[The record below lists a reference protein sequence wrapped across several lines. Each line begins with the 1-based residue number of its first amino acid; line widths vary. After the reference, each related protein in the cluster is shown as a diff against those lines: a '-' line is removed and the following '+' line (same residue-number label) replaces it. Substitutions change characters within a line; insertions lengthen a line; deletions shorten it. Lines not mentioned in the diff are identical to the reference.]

1 MGLRRWLGEQKAGS
15 HLSWSEVLG
24 TAVGVPFLLSVLAV
38 PLAVVVIGLAAL
50 AEWAV
55 GGGVRGFDT
64 LLVVAGAGGS
74 IAILVAVVVQAAKLG
89 VENYRRLLK
98 QVISGGQLHGIT
110 TLSSY
115 LRDGIDW
122 SQLPQPLREQ
132 YLRKYGYLRDGE
144 SLDDRSVQVRV
155 RRRVKRRIETEALV
169 GTKRHT
175 ALCERI
181 RTEMDGAVHR
191 AEQLWRDAVREGA
204 EEQGYEVRDWL

>member
-1 MGLRRWLGEQKAGS
+1 MGFWRWLGEETVAS

-24 TAVGVPFLLSVLAV
+24 AAVGVPFLLSVLAV
-38 PLAVVVIGLAAL
+38 PLAVAVMCLAGLTVSAT
-50 AEWAV
+50 
-55 GGGVRGFDT
+55 GGGTRVFDAF
-64 LLVVAGAGGS
+64 LIIAGVGVMIAAMVVA
-74 IAILVAVVVQAAKLG
+74 VMHAAKLG
-89 VENYRRLLK
+89 VENYRRLLG
-98 QVISGGQLHGIT
+98 QVISGGQLHAVT
-110 TLSSY
+110 MLSSF
-115 LRDGIDW
+115 LSSGIDW

-132 YLRKYGYLRDGE
+132 YLRKCGYLRNGE
-144 SLDDRSVQVRV
+144 SLDDRPVQVRV

-191 AEQLWRDAVREGA
+191 TEQLWRDAVREGA